1 MVGDIRLDYK
11 SNYGKTH
18 GEPNM
23 NWFKKLFKKPEE
35 EIPVAEPEVKPRVSR
50 KPKLSEK
57 ELATAKKEPYIKVLD
72 TQIDPNNPANGY
84 FELDWNTYFIDELRK
99 AGYNANTEE
108 EIIDK
113 WFKAL
118 CQNVIAEDDNNRKIR
133 IV

>member
-1 MVGDIRLDYK
+1 MKWI
-11 SNYGKTH
+11 
-18 GEPNM
+18 
-23 NWFKKLFKKPEE
+23 KKLFKKEE
-35 EIPVAEPEVKPRVSR
+35 ENPVAVQEKSTEIKRRISR
-50 KPKLSEK
+50 KPKISEK
-57 ELATAKKEPYIKVLD
+57 DQATARKEPYIKVLD

-84 FELDWNTYFIDELRK
+84 FELDWNSYFVDELRK

-118 CQNVIAEDDNNRKIR
+118 CQNILAEDELKKEVR

>member
-1 MVGDIRLDYK
+1 MKWIK
-11 SNYGKTH
+11 N
-18 GEPNM
+18 
-23 NWFKKLFKKPEE
+23 LFKKPEE
-35 EIPVAEPEVKPRVSR
+35 EIPAVLIEQGEHSKPKATR

-84 FELDWNTYFIDELRK
+84 FELDWNSYFIDELRK

-118 CQNVIAEDDNNRKIR
+118 CQNVIAEDDNNREIR

>member
-1 MVGDIRLDYK
+1 MAGDIHQDCKY
-11 SNYGKTH
+11 SYGKTH
-18 GEPNM
+18 GEHDM
-23 NWFKKLFKKPEE
+23 KWIKKLFKKTEE
-35 EIPVAEPEVKPRVSR
+35 EIPVVEPEVKPRISR

-57 ELATAKKEPYIKVLD
+57 DQATARKEPYIKVLD

-84 FELDWNTYFIDELRK
+84 FELDWNSYFIDELKK

-118 CQNVIAEDDNNRKIR
+118 CQNVIAEDEQNREIR